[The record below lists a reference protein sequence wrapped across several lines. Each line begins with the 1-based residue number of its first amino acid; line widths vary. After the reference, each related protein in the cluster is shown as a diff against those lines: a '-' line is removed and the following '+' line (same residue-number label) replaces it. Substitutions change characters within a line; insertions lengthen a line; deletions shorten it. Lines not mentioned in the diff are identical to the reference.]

1 MNRSRIATYH
11 ILKLVAFSIIVSLFC
26 AGLAFVLKHITESV
40 ESIIY
45 TKINTL
51 NKIYFILLPTIG
63 ITTIYFLRKYLF
75 KNRKNKGIT
84 EIYKTIDDR
93 KEHLPLFK
101 IPSHFFNGFLTVI
114 TGGSTGIEVST
125 VVASAT
131 VGNAFYKNEFSAKKY
146 KTELICAGVTAGVA
160 VLFCS
165 PLAGWLFAIEVI
177 ARNIRKT
184 ILLSSSIAALTV
196 WLFISLFDNHHLLPF
211 QVSNWQW
218 SALPFFV
225 ILSLLGGT
233 ISVYLTKLVIILK
246 GSFNRINNNF
256 LRVNIGAVTVG
267 ILICLL
273 PFLYGDSYHGLTH
286 VMEEAIANKEVSIGI
301 LLMLIFLK
309 PVASALTLA
318 AGGDGGVFAP
328 SIVTGAVLGLAF
340 ALVCNQY
347 LGTHLIPLNF
357 ALVGAAAM
365 LSASIYAPLT
375 AMVLVCNLV
384 PNGYSLLLPI
394 VTGSFIASF
403 FASKLLPYN
412 VYTYDAYMAKKEN
425 ENLGLA

>member
-1 MNRSRIATYH
+1 MDYTFIQSFSIMNRSRIATYH
-11 ILKLVAFSIIVSLFC
+11 ILKLVAFSIVVSILC
-26 AGLAFVLKHITESV
+26 ASMAFVLKHITESL
-40 ESIIY
+40 ESIIFN
-45 TKINTL
+45 KINAL

-63 ITTIYFLRKYLF
+63 ITAIYFLRKYLF

-131 VGNAFYKNEFSAKKY
+131 VGNTIYKSEFSAKKY

-177 ARNIRKT
+177 ARNTRKS
-184 ILLSSSIAALTV
+184 ILLSCTIAALTV

-211 QVSNWQW
+211 SITSWQW
-218 SALPFFV
+218 SALPFF
-225 ILSLLGGT
+225 IMLSLLGGT
-233 ISVYLTKLVIILK
+233 ISVYLTKLVIVLK

-267 ILICLL
+267 LLICLL
-273 PFLYGDSYHGLTH
+273 PFLYGDSYHGLIH
-286 VMEEAIANKEVSIGI
+286 VIEQTIGNKEISLGI
-301 LLMLIFLK
+301 LLTLI
-309 PVASALTLA
+309 S
-318 AGGDGGVFAP
+318 
-328 SIVTGAVLGLAF
+328 
-340 ALVCNQY
+340 
-347 LGTHLIPLNF
+347 
-357 ALVGAAAM
+357 
-365 LSASIYAPLT
+365 
-375 AMVLVCNLV
+375 
-384 PNGYSLLLPI
+384 
-394 VTGSFIASF
+394 
-403 FASKLLPYN
+403 
-412 VYTYDAYMAKKEN
+412 
-425 ENLGLA
+425 